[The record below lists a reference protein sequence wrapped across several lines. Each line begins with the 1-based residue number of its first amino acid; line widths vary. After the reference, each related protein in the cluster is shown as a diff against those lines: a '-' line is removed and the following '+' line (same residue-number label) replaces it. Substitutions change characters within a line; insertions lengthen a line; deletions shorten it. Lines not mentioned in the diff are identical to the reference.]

1 MKYLENIQLEDLT
14 KTLQGREIGGLVLSG
29 RCELYSMKK
38 AGTDKKEAKEL
49 ERKMSIDSAANF
61 FDSNK
66 PSPSLFIDLVQTLN
80 ASLIDYDFTDLKPE
94 NFVPVKSSEVVREI
108 NSQLAELTVEKPN
121 FLSEMWHNVD
131 TSMGGVSNCEAFK
144 LSADPFDEE
153 TASVWSFHFFLY
165 NKELK
170 RICYL
175 QCEATHKCHAKDYDS
190 DDEVECDDEDD
201 FDGTRRSTHDG
212 DSEDGEMDVN

>member
-1 MKYLENIQLEDLT
+1 MKYLENIQLENLT
-14 KTLQGREIGGLVLSG
+14 KILQGREIGGLVLNG

-49 ERKMSIDSAANF
+49 ERKMSIDGAANF

-66 PSPSLFIDLVQTLN
+66 PNPSLFIDLVQTLN

-94 NFVPVKSSEVVREI
+94 SFVPVRSSEVVREV
-108 NSQLAELTVEKPN
+108 NSQLAELTVEKPSL
-121 FLSEMWHNVD
+121 LSDIWHNID
-131 TSMGGVSNCEAFK
+131 TSMGGVGNCETFK
-144 LSADPFDEE
+144 LSADPFDED
-153 TASVWSFHFFLY
+153 APRVWSFHYFLY

-175 QCEATHKCHAKDYDS
+175 QCEATHKCHAKDFDS
-190 DDEVECDDEDD
+190 DDDVEGDEDED
-201 FDGTRRSTHDG
+201 FDEAPRSTHDG